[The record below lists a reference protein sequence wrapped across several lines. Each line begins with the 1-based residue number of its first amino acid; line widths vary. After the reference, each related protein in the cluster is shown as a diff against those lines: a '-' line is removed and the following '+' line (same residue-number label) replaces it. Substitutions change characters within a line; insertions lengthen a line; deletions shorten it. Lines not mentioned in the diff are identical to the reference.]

1 MGQARRR
8 RQSVSSTL
16 ADAAPPPQL
25 EVVASNP
32 APQLEV
38 RLCVP
43 DDLPQLM
50 VLGLQY
56 HSEAGD
62 SRLPLDVDKAMKW
75 MYFAIEKSLAIC
87 VEQDGAPVGC
97 MILSEEPPWWSSA
110 NALWEAGF
118 FVQSM
123 VRKGTGAAGL
133 LVDTAKAIADD
144 QGVPL
149 FVTPMTEVDVE
160 RKDRWFRTKGF
171 RRVGGFY
178 RWG

>member
-1 MGQARRR
+1 
-8 RQSVSSTL
+8 
-16 ADAAPPPQL
+16 
-25 EVVASNP
+25 
-32 APQLEV
+32 
-38 RLCVP
+38 
-43 DDLPQLM
+43 
-50 VLGLQY
+50 
-56 HSEAGD
+56 
-62 SRLPLDVDKAMKW
+62 
-75 MYFAIEKSLAIC
+75 
-87 VEQDGAPVGC
+87 
-97 MILSEEPPWWSSA
+97 
-110 NALWEAGF
+110 
-118 FVQSM
+118 M